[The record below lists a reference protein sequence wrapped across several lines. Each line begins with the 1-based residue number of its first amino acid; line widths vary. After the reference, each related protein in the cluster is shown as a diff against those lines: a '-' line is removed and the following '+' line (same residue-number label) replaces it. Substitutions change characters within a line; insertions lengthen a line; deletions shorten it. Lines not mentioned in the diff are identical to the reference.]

1 MTQCSS
7 LLNLSTTWDILGPF
21 QIGTREAEWGAD
33 PLEKYGGFRNLT
45 YDTTSRFKSS
55 LPINGVAQWSQ
66 TQLSAQNT
74 NYTRGT
80 VTVGFE
86 NVDWDNLRSIYG
98 WSGIQFQAW
107 ARGSLDVCADVHAQ
121 SDQTTIILHVWNVGE
136 FWVDDTQYF
145 GGDFYGYRRA
155 PVVLRLAP
163 GKHKFDVRVTHDIRN
178 FGGGMPPR
186 IAFEV
191 EAKVSPGGLIVVP
204 EGAVMSDLVEGR
216 IVGKWVSVPLR
227 NDAVNWIEVL
237 EVVSVDNTTQLS
249 FAQDYLPLGFA
260 PGQTRPV
267 KFRVEQL
274 GSNATDIA
282 LKFRYRAKGESGSQW
297 VPFTRKLNKI
307 SHWYLPQK
315 YT

>member
-1 MTQCSS
+1 M
-7 LLNLSTTWDILGPF
+7 
-21 QIGTREAEWGAD
+21 
-33 PLEKYGGFRNLT
+33 
-45 YDTTSRFKSS
+45 
-55 LPINGVAQWSQ
+55 
-66 TQLSAQNT
+66 
-74 NYTRGT
+74 
-80 VTVGFE
+80 TVGFE

-107 ARGSLDVCADVHAQ
+107 ARGSLDVCADAHAQ

-163 GKHKFDVRVTHDIRN
+163 GKHKFDVRVTHDIRD

-237 EVVSVDNTTQLS
+237 EVVSVDVCKPLVNHVFS
-249 FAQDYLPLGFA
+249 FFSLF
-260 PGQTRPV
+260 
-267 KFRVEQL
+267 K
-274 GSNATDIA
+274 
-282 LKFRYRAKGESGSQW
+282 KGL
-297 VPFTRKLNKI
+297 F
-307 SHWYLPQK
+307 SHRGCEILFYF
-315 YT
+315 